1 MEFVEMFKN
10 NFCFVQCY
18 IQLIQIGNEEKKIVS
33 YPSYYKNITLE
44 NWKTYY
50 IENKNKKQ
58 NVIIFPKYLEK
69 NKDINVF
76 YNNNKNNN
84 NNNNLLSNSFAIK
97 TGKIS
102 NQTVLDFDTEYAYII
117 FLQNVP
123 NFDTYFTVKTKKGY
137 HVHCLYNSNLKTCTN
152 ILKGYIDVIDI
163 RNDESNIICPP
174 SSYID
179 LDGTIFTYKFLG
191 GEIKEVPKFLFDCL
205 SKLNKHT

>member
-1 MEFVEMFKN
+1 MFKN
-10 NFCFVQCY
+10 DFCFVQCY
-18 IQLIQIGNEEKKIVS
+18 IQFIQIGNQEKKILS
-33 YPSYYKNITLE
+33 FPNYYKNVTLE

-58 NVIIFPKYLEK
+58 NVIFFPKYLEK
-69 NKDINVF
+69 NEDINTF
-76 YNNNKNNN
+76 YDNNKNNN
-84 NNNNLLSNSFAIK
+84 NDNNNLSSNSFIIK

-102 NQTVLDFDTEYAYII
+102 NITVLDFDTEYAYII

-137 HVHCLYNSNLKTCTN
+137 HVYCLYNSNLKTCIN
-152 ILKGYIDVIDI
+152 ILKDFIDIIDI
-163 RNDESNIICPP
+163 RNDDGVIICPP

-179 LDGTIFTYKFLG
+179 LDGNIFTYKFLG
-191 GEIKEVPKFLFDCL
+191 GEIKEVPKFLFDSL

>member
-1 MEFVEMFKN
+1 MEFIQMFKN
-10 NFCFVQCY
+10 KFCFVQCY
-18 IQLIQIGNEEKKIVS
+18 IQFIKIGNKEKKILS
-33 YPSYYKNITLE
+33 FPTYYKNVTLE

-50 IENKNKKQ
+50 IENKNKKH

-69 NKDINVF
+69 NEDINMF
-76 YNNNKNNN
+76 YDNNKNNN
-84 NNNNLLSNSFAIK
+84 NLSSNSFIIK

-102 NQTVLDFDTEYAYII
+102 NITVLDFDTENAYTT
-117 FLQNVP
+117 FLQNVL

-137 HVHCLYNSNLKTCTN
+137 HVYCLYNSNLKTCNN
-152 ILKGYIDVIDI
+152 ILKEYIDIIDI

-174 SSYID
+174 SSYVD
-179 LDGTIFTYKFLG
+179 LDGNIFTYKFLG

>member
-1 MEFVEMFKN
+1 MEFIQMFKN
-10 NFCFVQCY
+10 KFCFVQCY
-18 IQLIQIGNEEKKIVS
+18 IQFIQIGNKEKKIVS
-33 YPSYYKNITLE
+33 YPSYYKNVTLE

-50 IENKNKKQ
+50 IENKNKKH
-58 NVIIFPKYLEK
+58 NVIILPKYLEK
-69 NKDINVF
+69 NEDINTF
-76 YNNNKNNN
+76 YYNNKNNN
-84 NNNNLLSNSFAIK
+84 NLSSNCFIIK

-102 NQTVLDFDTEYAYII
+102 NITVLDFDTENAYNT

-137 HVHCLYNSNLKTCTN
+137 HVYCLYNPNLKTDNN
-152 ILKGYIDVIDI
+152 ILKGYIDILDI

-179 LDGTIFTYKFLG
+179 LNGNIFTYKFLG

-205 SKLNKHT
+205 SKINKDT

>member
-1 MEFVEMFKN
+1 MEFVQMFKN

-18 IQLIQIGNEEKKIVS
+18 IQFIQIGNKEKKIIS
-33 YPSYYKNITLE
+33 FPSYYKNVTLE
-44 NWKTYY
+44 NWETYY

-58 NVIIFPKYLEK
+58 NVIFFPKYLEK
-69 NKDINVF
+69 NEDIKIF

-84 NNNNLLSNSFAIK
+84 NNNNLLSNSFIIK

-102 NQTVLDFDTEYAYII
+102 NITVLDFDTEYAYII

-123 NFDTYFTVKTKKGY
+123 NFDTYFTIKTKKGY
-137 HVHCLYNSNLKTCTN
+137 HVYCLYNSNLKTCTN
-152 ILKGYIDVIDI
+152 ILKGYIDIIDI

-174 SSYID
+174 SSYVD
-179 LDGTIFTYKFLG
+179 LDGNIFTYKFLG

>member
-1 MEFVEMFKN
+1 MEFIQMFKN
-10 NFCFVQCY
+10 KFCFVQCY
-18 IQLIQIGNEEKKIVS
+18 IQFIKIGNKEKKILS
-33 YPSYYKNITLE
+33 FPTYYKNVTLE

-69 NKDINVF
+69 NEDIKIF
-76 YNNNKNNN
+76 YNNNKNN
-84 NNNNLLSNSFAIK
+84 

-102 NQTVLDFDTEYAYII
+102 NITVLDFDTEYAYII

-123 NFDTYFTVKTKKGY
+123 NFDTYFTIKTKKGY
-137 HVHCLYNSNLKTCTN
+137 HVYCLYNSNLKTCIN